1 MFDQGTPHKT
11 RRGHGL
17 IIAAALAAFTL
28 TAVGMVAAIRSVDD
42 PAVAAS
48 ATAPAAAASS
58 DVAASGP
65 HAQHASAASATA
77 DASAALDAPKN
88 VSDAD
93 APAYRPAAVQ
103 VIDWDMT
110 EKLVEIAP
118 GKVVKVWT
126 FDDKVPGPVV
136 RVRVGDLVRVTI
148 RNKTKMPHSID
159 FHAARIAPNKAF
171 RDVAPGESFTFEFR
185 ATTPGVFMYHCGT
198 APVVH
203 HLANGMYGMIIVE
216 PEGGLPKVDR
226 ELALVQS
233 DFYVSDTPGM
243 PADDAKVMTGIPDV
257 VAFNGYAA
265 QYKDAPITVKKGEE
279 IRVFLLAAGPNTWSA
294 FHVVGTIFDRAWID
308 GIHPENLSIGNQTL
322 NLSASQGAVA
332 ELHLDEEGIYPFVTH
347 DFTNA
352 TKGAVGLLKTEH
364 ATGTM
369 SH

>member
-1 MFDQGTPHKT
+1 MSEQQKRLRP
-11 RRGHGL
+11 RRTGGL
-17 IIAAALAAFTL
+17 IATAAIAAFAVTVVGLIAGFRAADSAGATP
-28 TAVGMVAAIRSVDD
+28 GPQSVAA
-42 PAVAAS
+42 AAHEHS
-48 ATAPAAAASS
+48 ASSAPAAPAA
-58 DVAASGP
+58 VAE
-65 HAQHASAASATA
+65 SA
-77 DASAALDAPKN
+77 APKN
-88 VSDAD
+88 TMSAD

-103 VIDWDMT
+103 SVHLDMT
-110 EKLVEIAP
+110 EKTVEIAP

-126 FDDKVPGPVV
+126 FGNRVPGPVI

-148 RNKTKMPHSID
+148 TNRTAMPHSID
-159 FHAARIAPNKAF
+159 LHAARIAPNVAF
-171 RDVAPGESFTFEFR
+171 RDVAPGESFSFEFT

-198 APVVH
+198 APVLH
-203 HLANGMYGMIIVE
+203 HIANGMYGMIIVE
-216 PEGGLPKVDR
+216 PKGGLPPVGR
-226 ELALVQS
+226 ELAIVQS

-243 PADDAKVMTGIPDV
+243 PADDAKLMTGIPDV

-265 QYKDAPITVKKGEE
+265 QYKADPIIVKKGEE

-294 FHVVGTIFDRAWID
+294 FHVVGTIFDRAYID

-332 ELHLDEEGIYPFVTH
+332 ELHLDQEGIYPFVTH

-364 ATGTM
+364 ASGTM